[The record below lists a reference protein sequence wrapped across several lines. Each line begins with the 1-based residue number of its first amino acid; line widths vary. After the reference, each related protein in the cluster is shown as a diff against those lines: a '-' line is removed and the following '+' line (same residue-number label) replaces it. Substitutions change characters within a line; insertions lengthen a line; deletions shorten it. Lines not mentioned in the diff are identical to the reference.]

1 MNLKELGMRFALSY
15 LMSRSTGAS
24 QKDSAVDSLIGSTIA
39 QAREDITGFT
49 PEVADVTTQ
58 VVSDLVA
65 GKRANTTH
73 ARIGEIPTAPPDE
86 VLATSDKVTDPSVG
100 LTEQELTDEVM
111 QLQEGVSEAYSKML
125 DLDRL
130 KAGVLRRE

>member
-1 MNLKELGMRFALSY
+1 MRFALSY
-15 LMSRSTGAS
+15 LMSRAS
-24 QKDSAVDSLIGSTIA
+24 GVNQKDSAVDSLIGSTIA

-58 VVSDLVA
+58 VVADLVA
-65 GKRANTTH
+65 GKRANMTH

-86 VLATSDKVTDPSVG
+86 VLATSDRVTDPSVG
-100 LTEQELTDEVM
+100 LTEQELTNEVTE
-111 QLQEGVSEAYSKML
+111 LQEGINDAYNRML